1 MYVQLKPSTYGAV
14 AGLQGCVKAVSVA
27 RQVMEC
33 SPHSVL
39 VGEGAS
45 AFARKQG
52 FPLEEVLSPEA
63 RAEWERWKKEQQQ
76 AARAEEETETGKG
89 EGQHD
94 TIGLIVRD
102 AQGNLA
108 AGVYVSAF
116 LVFCSLLLSL
126 FVDALPDTSP
136 TF

>member
-1 MYVQLKPSTYGAV
+1 MYGAV

-27 RQVMEC
+27 RQVMER

-45 AFARKQG
+45 AFAREQG

-76 AARAEEETETGKG
+76 AACAEEETETETGKG

-102 AQGNLA
+102 TQGNLA